1 MSGSFINEKS
11 NTSWILNQYRPID
24 ERFVA
29 TQSTA
34 FASSSLAATGQNF
47 LAVDRGSQ
55 IYNIQKMTEGIPHAN
70 IGLYCT
76 DKSSLGVQWYEHL
89 AADKMKFSNL
99 RPKVTVPN
107 IYSLSRDTILK

>member
-24 ERFVA
+24 ESFVA

-55 IYNIQKMTEGIPHAN
+55 IYNVQKMTEGIPHAN
-70 IGLYCT
+70 IGLYST
-76 DKSSLGVQWYEHL
+76 DKSPLGVLWYEQ
-89 AADKMKFSNL
+89 AAQEKMKFSQL

-107 IYSLSRDTILK
+107 IYSLRRDTLL